1 MRVLVILS
9 ILLTGLKASNSTQ
22 RLDSSENLVIQ
33 SNNEFSFR
41 IYNILAKDDNDII
54 SSFSIISALSILMN
68 GANDKT
74 LNNLKTFLGFQNK
87 QTNELISDQTI
98 NNGFLAIN
106 GLYENK
112 SISYKNYLNKTQENN
127 RFTRDL
133 KHQLNVANLVVRDE
147 SEVLKQEFVNAI
159 QLAFRA
165 QVDRADFKHN
175 AVAETDKI
183 NQWISKQTNNKIQ
196 KIFDTIDGQT
206 SLILLNAIYFKGNW
220 EIKFKQLN
228 TRESDFYNN
237 GANNSNVSVDT
248 MTRTDDY
255 YYFNS
260 DELKSRLIELPYKGS
275 EMSFVIILP
284 NDRNGLSTLKTRINA
299 INFDKAFKSMNENHV
314 KLFLPKFKS
323 EKEYDLMK
331 DINPKPIALTT
342 GADLSRLSTSC
353 GDHTVTQIKHKTF
366 ISVDEEGT
374 EAAAVTAV
382 KLGKKSLD
390 DESESEPIEFRVD
403 HPFLYYIID
412 KTNGMIMFSGQI
424 NKL

>member
-1 MRVLVILS
+1 MIVLVILS
-9 ILLTGLKASNSTQ
+9 ILLTGLMASNSTQ
-22 RLDSSENLVIQ
+22 GLDSSENLVIQ

-41 IYNILAKDDNDII
+41 IYNMLAKDDNNDII

-98 NNGFLAIN
+98 NNGFQAIN

-112 SISYKNYLNKTQENN
+112 SISYKNSLNKTHENN
-127 RFTRDL
+127 RYDRDL
-133 KHQLNVANLVVRDE
+133 KHQLNVANLVVRND
-147 SEVLKQEFVNAI
+147 SEILKQEFVDEI

-196 KIFDTIDGQT
+196 KIFDKIDEQT
-206 SLILLNAIYFKGNW
+206 SLILLNAVYFKGNW
-220 EIKFKQLN
+220 EEEFSKYRTIKSN
-228 TRESDFYNN
+228 FYNN
-237 GANNSNVSVDT
+237 GADNSNVSVDT
-248 MTRTDDY
+248 MSRTDNY
-255 YYFNS
+255 YYFS
-260 DELKSRLIELPYKGS
+260 SQELNSRLIELPYKGW

-299 INFDKAFKSMNENHV
+299 INFDKAFKSV
-314 KLFLPKFKS
+314 KREYINLFLPKFKS
-323 EKEYDLMK
+323 EKEYDLMTA
-331 DINPKPIALTT
+331 INPKPIALTT

-353 GDHTVTQIKHKTF
+353 DQTVTQIKHKTF

-374 EAAAVTAV
+374 EASAVTAISIQPNSA
-382 KLGKKSLD
+382 LIYNSP
-390 DESESEPIEFRVD
+390 PIEFRVD